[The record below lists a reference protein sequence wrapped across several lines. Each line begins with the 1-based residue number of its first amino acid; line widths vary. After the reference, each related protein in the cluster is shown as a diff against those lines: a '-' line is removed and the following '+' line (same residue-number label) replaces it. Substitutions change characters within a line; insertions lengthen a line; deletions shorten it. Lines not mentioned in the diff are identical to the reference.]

1 MINNKTKKDPAKL
14 LTENIKDVSSA
25 FSTSL
30 DTFFDDIRSGFDRIF
45 SNDNKNIET
54 NKKKNSDKIK

>member
-30 DTFFDDIRSGFDRIF
+30 DTFFDDIRSGVDRIF
-45 SNDNKNIET
+45 SNDNKNVET
-54 NKKKNSDKIK
+54 NKKENSDKIK

>member
-1 MINNKTKKDPAKL
+1 MINNKSKKDPAKL
-14 LTENIKDVSSA
+14 LTENIKEVSST

-30 DTFFDDIRSGFDRIF
+30 DTFFDDIKSGVDRIF

>member
-30 DTFFDDIRSGFDRIF
+30 DTFFDDLRSGVDRIF
-45 SNDNKNIET
+45 SNDNKNVET
-54 NKKKNSDKIK
+54 NKKENSDKIK

>member
-30 DTFFDDIRSGFDRIF
+30 DTFFDDIRSGVDRIF
-45 SNDNKNIET
+45 FNDNKNVET
-54 NKKKNSDKIK
+54 NKKENSDKIK